1 MLENAVISLLVTL
14 SSFSRCGAPLPI
26 VPTEHEGEKTHGST
40 IRGDILA
47 GPTVDL
53 SIEATRRIRPTIVR
67 RDFSGSIVRASAQPG
82 RDALDAMDAARGI
95 YVLNDAERK
104 ALERVSAARSAAFD
118 ALLSKNYRGIF
129 ALQNVSARITSAQLL
144 VRIGAMSDLV
154 RVLLSFKPYFDRGVF
169 LDEFE
174 RADGVRATTV
184 AHARE
189 LERRYFDTLV
199 REAQV
204 AQSGAQTGGQT
215 DRQTDRTE
223 FAIRTRLDLEHVGML
238 LKEAIEAKIAFA
250 AAEFEV
256 FARTLDLSGTQ
267 AEQVR
272 TALTPLF
279 LAKLTGDDSPAMQ
292 RDAYREVY
300 ALLEPQQRRA
310 FLDFAAKQRALRA
323 AK

>member
-26 VPTEHEGEKTHGST
+26 VPTEHAGEKTNGST
-40 IRGDILA
+40 IRVGIRGDILA

-53 SIEATRRIRPTIVR
+53 SIEATRRIRPTIVL
-67 RDFSGSIVRASAQPG
+67 RDFSGSISRASAQPG

-95 YVLNDAERK
+95 YALNDAERK

-118 ALLSKNYRGIF
+118 ALLSKNYRDIF

-204 AQSGAQTGGQT
+204 AQSGA
-215 DRQTDRTE
+215 QTDRTE

-310 FLDFAAKQRALRA
+310 FLDFAAKQRSLRT

>member
-1 MLENAVISLLVTL
+1 M
-14 SSFSRCGAPLPI
+14 
-26 VPTEHEGEKTHGST
+26 
-40 IRGDILA
+40 
-47 GPTVDL
+47 
-53 SIEATRRIRPTIVR
+53 
-67 RDFSGSIVRASAQPG
+67 
-82 RDALDAMDAARGI
+82 
-95 YVLNDAERK
+95 
-104 ALERVSAARSAAFD
+104 SAARSAAFD
-118 ALLSKNYRGIF
+118 ALLSKNYRDIF

-310 FLDFAAKQRALRA
+310 FLDFAAKQRSLRT

>member
-310 FLDFAAKQRALRA
+310 FLDFAAKQRSLRT

>member
-26 VPTEHEGEKTHGST
+26 VPTEHEAEKTNGST
-40 IRGDILA
+40 IRVGIRGDILA

-53 SIEATRRIRPTIVR
+53 SIEATRRIRPTIVL

-95 YVLNDAERK
+95 YALNDAERK

-118 ALLSKNYRGIF
+118 ALLSKNYRDIF

-204 AQSGAQTGGQT
+204 AQSGAQTGG
-215 DRQTDRTE
+215 QTDRTE

-310 FLDFAAKQRALRA
+310 FLDFAAKQRSLRT

>member
-95 YVLNDAERK
+95 YALNDAERK

-118 ALLSKNYRGIF
+118 ALLSKNYRDIF

-204 AQSGAQTGGQT
+204 AQSGGQT
-215 DRQTDRTE
+215 TTTE

-310 FLDFAAKQRALRA
+310 FLDFAAKQRSLRT